1 MTKPTVT
8 QADREA
14 ADRWQHCEDNQ
25 AAMCQ
30 AFAAHR
36 EAAERTTIEKVVEW
50 LRGRHSGQLVSQ
62 VAIADAIEVSQQELG
77 LPDCHPED
85 AKECGNIIEAAQY
98 LLSVYFMPEE
108 L

>member
-1 MTKPTVT
+1 MTEPTVT
-8 QADREA
+8 QADRGLAELISGEDQDAYEA
-14 ADRWQHCEDNQ
+14 V
-25 AAMCQ
+25 AAY
-30 AFAAHR
+30 R